1 MPCYYQ
7 VFANILPKIALWSN
21 VLLLPHSKPED
32 SFLQCDIP
40 QTNCHAELFFITKK
54 KLDKSDLKATI
65 MQCI

>member
-54 KLDKSDLKATI
+54 KTR
-65 MQCI
+65 